1 MFSLADGGG
10 GTGGTIGSPS
20 SYASPSHHFTFDPN
34 ASLDRK
40 QRAPGQRC
48 SSCLPPSHRLHPLR
62 VCTVCWPF
70 CRAGGMCARRS
81 VSLHHMGNRCFPAGR
96 TRRDRLP
103 EISHAFPSLAQCTT
117 QNECVCGGPMRVV
130 VIAVCTS
137 HGMKMLT
144 GMLHR
149 WKGLVT

>member
-20 SYASPSHHFTFDPN
+20 SYASPSRHFTFDPN
-34 ASLDRK
+34 ASLGDSDRK

-81 VSLHHMGNRCFPAGR
+81 VSLHHMGTGASLQDEHVVTGCQKYRSTA
-96 TRRDRLP
+96 
-103 EISHAFPSLAQCTT
+103 HAFPSLAQCTT
-117 QNECVCGGPMRVV
+117 QNECAWWAYEVV
-130 VIAVCTS
+130 VIANQSLYV
-137 HGMKMLT
+137 
-144 GMLHR
+144 HR
-149 WKGLVT
+149 MV